1 MINYDAESKRN
12 ADVKDLDL
20 SNELLPLEQ
29 ALRIRWN
36 VEDDVLVFK

>member
-20 SNELLPLEQ
+20 SNELLPMEQ
-29 ALRIRWN
+29 ALRFRWN
-36 VEDDVLVFK
+36 VEDDVLVF